1 MNKKITIRYFP
12 IGKKVTLIIMKAF
25 IFLFCLTIFSFTPN
39 LVVSQNA
46 KVKLEKEQLLSVDE
60 VFDLIM
66 KQTEY
71 KFFYEE
77 GIFKN
82 FPKIKV
88 AKGSIT
94 TNNLLNSILT
104 QGNLEIT
111 LTQNNAIII
120 KEKPIVALKNAED
133 KKITGVVTDS
143 KGILLPGV
151 NIVEKGTK
159 NSVQTNEEGKFSL
172 TVANENAVIVI
183 SYIGFATKEVV
194 VSNQTTLKIV
204 LEESTTGL
212 DQVVVIGY
220 GSVKRKDLTGS
231 VASISSESIER
242 VNTPSINGA
251 LQGLAAGVQVTASEG
266 RPGEASTILIRG
278 GSSISASNEP
288 LYVIDG
294 FPQLGGD
301 NLDLN
306 PQDIA
311 SIDILKDASAGA
323 IYGAR
328 ASNGVV
334 IITTKSGSKNGKIN
348 ISYTA
353 RQTMSTII
361 KKLETINI
369 VDYAKI
375 QQVLA
380 PLDKRDQ
387 FANPNQW
394 IDSTAVDWQD
404 NIYRTAKMPMHDLQI
419 TGGSKNTKYAASL
432 SYVKQDGIA
441 IGSDYSRLNSR
452 LRLETDINDKLTAGV
467 NISYATDGRNGPS
480 LSGEESAGVFILR
493 ARPYIPG
500 GPADDLVNYVDPDVG
515 TGQTTTNPLRWIT
528 GNDALKKTLTFRTI
542 NYLDFK
548 PFKGFTLRASGSLSK
563 SSAENQSYLPSDV
576 GIGRNY
582 NGIANISHG
591 ESNSWLFEQ
600 TANYKIGFADH
611 NIETLLGFSA
621 QSRMD
626 EGFSVKSQNFPIEN
640 LGYNNIGLGVDIF
653 NPSSSREKSSIA
665 SLFGRVNYTYKD
677 RYILSASLRR
687 DGSSNLGKD
696 NKWGTFPSFAFAWKA
711 SNESFIK
718 GLNIFS
724 ELKLRTSYGVTG
736 NNSIGNYRSLGT
748 YSTANVSNNGALVLG
763 LMPGSMANKNLKWEQ
778 NEQLD
783 LGIDMGFFKGRL
795 NITADYYRKKSQDLL
810 LNAPIP
816 INSGYSTYVSNI
828 GDIQSTGYEF
838 DLRGVIFNSKNFS
851 WTSAFNI
858 SFPSTKVL
866 KLSETDQFFTG
877 SWSHKTSI
885 FIVKVGEALGSM
897 YGYVYDGVNQNQDEV
912 NNLPQFGGSGS
923 VGGPRYRDINGPNG
937 VPDGVIDSK
946 YDRTILGNGLPD
958 VFGGFTNKIVYK
970 NFDLAAVFTYS
981 LGNEILNANKSFLW
995 RPGYLAGG
1003 LKEIMNAW
1011 TPENPTNDNWAW
1023 DKQGIEYNNISSWL
1037 VEDGS
1042 FVRLKNLTMGYALP
1056 SKLIKSLGIERCR
1069 MFISGENLLTF
1080 SNYSGYDPESSIS
1093 HSMLTPGVDLTNYPN
1108 QKSFTIGINLTF

>member
-12 IGKKVTLIIMKAF
+12 IGKKRTLIIMKGF

-39 LVVSQNA
+39 LVVSQNS
-46 KVKLEKEQLLSVDE
+46 KIKLEKEQLLSVDE

-77 GIFKN
+77 EIFKKY
-82 FPKIKV
+82 PKLKV
-88 AKGSIT
+88 EKGVIS
-94 TNNLLNSILT
+94 TNKLLNSILT

-111 LTQNNAIII
+111 LTTNNAIII
-120 KEKPIVALKNAED
+120 KKKPVSDLKRAEN
-133 KKITGVVTDS
+133 KKITGVVADKNGVT
-143 KGILLPGV
+143 LPGV
-151 NIVEKGTK
+151 TLVEKDTQNSTK
-159 NSVQTNEEGKFSL
+159 TDPDGKFSL
-172 TVANENAVIVI
+172 TVANGNSVLVV
-183 SYIGFATKEVV
+183 SYIGYSTKEVAV
-194 VSNQTTLKIV
+194 NNQTTIKIV

-212 DQVVVIGY
+212 DEVVVIGY

-242 VNTPSINGA
+242 VNTTSINSA

-311 SIDILKDASAGA
+311 SIDVLKDASAGA

-334 IITTKSGSKNGKIN
+334 IITTKSGSKNSKIN

-353 RQTMSTII
+353 RQTMSNII
-361 KKLETINI
+361 KELETINI
-369 VDYAKI
+369 VDYAQI

-387 FANPNQW
+387 FANPAQW
-394 IDSTAVDWQD
+394 IDSTSVNWQD

-441 IGSDYSRLNSR
+441 VGSDYSRLNSR
-452 LRLETDINDKLTAGV
+452 LRLETDINNKLTAGV
-467 NISYATDGRNGPS
+467 NISYATDTRNGPS

-500 GPADDLVNYVDPDVG
+500 GPVDDLVNYIDPEVG

-548 PFKGFTLRASGSLSK
+548 PFKGFIMRASGSLSK

-600 TANYKIGFADH
+600 TANYKVSFADH
-611 NIETLLGFSA
+611 DIETLLGFSA

-653 NPSSSREKSSIA
+653 SPSSSREKSSIA
-665 SLFGRVNYTYKD
+665 SIFGRVNYIYKD

-718 GLNIFS
+718 DLNIFS

-748 YSTANVSNNGALVLG
+748 YSNANVSNNGALVLG

-783 LGIDMGFFKGRL
+783 LGIDIAIFKGRL
-795 NITADYYRKKSQDLL
+795 NITADYYKKKSHDLL

-838 DLRGVIFNSKNFS
+838 DLRGVILNSKNFS

-877 SWSHKTSI
+877 SWSHKSSI

-923 VGGPRYRDINGPNG
+923 VGGPRYRDISGPDG

-958 VFGGFTNKIVYK
+958 VFGGFINKIVYK

-995 RPGYLAGG
+995 RPGYLSGG

-1011 TPENPTNDNWAW
+1011 TPENPTNENWAW
-1023 DKQGIEYNNISSWL
+1023 DKQGIEYNNVSSWL
-1037 VEDGS
+1037 IEDGS
-1042 FVRLKNLTMGYALP
+1042 FVRLKNLTMGYVLP
-1056 SKLIKSLGIERCR
+1056 SKVINAIGMDRCR
-1069 MFISGENLLTF
+1069 VFISGENLLTF
-1080 SNYSGYDPESSIS
+1080 SNYSGYDPESSVS
-1093 HSMLTPGVDLTNYPN
+1093 RSMLTPGVDLTNYPN
-1108 QKSFTIGINLTF
+1108 QKSFTLGINLTF